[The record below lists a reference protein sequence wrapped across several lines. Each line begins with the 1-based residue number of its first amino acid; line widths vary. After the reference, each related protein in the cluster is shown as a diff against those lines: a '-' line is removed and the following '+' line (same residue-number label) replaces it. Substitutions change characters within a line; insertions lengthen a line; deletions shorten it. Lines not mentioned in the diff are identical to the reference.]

1 MLKLDDLRVGILSD
15 VTDETVGISPGTHDR
30 AFPVWACV
38 VFRSGGGGTM
48 RHIHAAV
55 GNKRTAWLA
64 MRVFLR
70 LADGRGACGSGL
82 FWDTGR

>member
-1 MLKLDDLRVGILSD
+1 
-15 VTDETVGISPGTHDR
+15 
-30 AFPVWACV
+30 
-38 VFRSGGGGTM
+38 M